1 MDRDS
6 DISIGFWEAYK
17 AKIDKKIEQ
26 VYRLVR
32 KRKAEDEIQPNA
44 KRLRNDGG
52 GGAPSETPTTTGTP
66 NV

>member
-1 MDRDS
+1 MDKHP
-6 DISIGFWEAYK
+6 DIDIGFWEAYK

-32 KRKAEDEIQPNA
+32 KRKAEDAIEPNA
-44 KRLRNDGG
+44 KRHRYDGG
-52 GGAPSETPTTTGTP
+52 GGAPSKTPTTTGTP